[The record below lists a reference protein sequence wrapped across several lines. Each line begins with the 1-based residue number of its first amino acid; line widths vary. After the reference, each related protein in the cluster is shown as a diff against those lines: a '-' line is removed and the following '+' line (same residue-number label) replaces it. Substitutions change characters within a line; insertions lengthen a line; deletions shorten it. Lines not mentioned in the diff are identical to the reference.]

1 MPGRPP
7 PPLEPPEPRFSL
19 LFQRGNSVRA
29 SDADREQVTSQLA
42 EHHVAG
48 RLTTDELRERTNRA
62 LDAHTIGDLKSVLA
76 DLPGRLTSP
85 ANPWEA
91 LLASRSRGPFPGL
104 AYGGFWAKVGGL
116 WADVLVITGISAGL
130 DPLAAG
136 AHLSVLLSLTPA
148 AYFVGFWGAVGRSP
162 GMWLVGIRVVRAED
176 GGRLGFRRSL
186 LRAAGYLL
194 DLASC
199 FVGFGWAAVDAHRQ
213 GWHDKIAGSYV
224 VRRLR

>member
-1 MPGRPP
+1 MFWSSPVSPP
-7 PPLEPPEPRFSL
+7 VS
-19 LFQRGNSVRA
+19 
-29 SDADREQVTSQLA
+29 
-42 EHHVAG
+42 
-48 RLTTDELRERTNRA
+48 
-62 LDAHTIGDLKSVLA
+62 I
-76 DLPGRLTSP
+76 
-85 ANPWEA
+85 
-91 LLASRSRGPFPGL
+91 
-104 AYGGFWAKVGGL
+104 
-116 WADVLVITGISAGL
+116 
-130 DPLAAG
+130 PLAAG
-136 AHLSVLLSLTPA
+136 AHLSALLSLTPA

-199 FVGFGWAAVDAHRQ
+199 FLGFGWAAVDAHRQ